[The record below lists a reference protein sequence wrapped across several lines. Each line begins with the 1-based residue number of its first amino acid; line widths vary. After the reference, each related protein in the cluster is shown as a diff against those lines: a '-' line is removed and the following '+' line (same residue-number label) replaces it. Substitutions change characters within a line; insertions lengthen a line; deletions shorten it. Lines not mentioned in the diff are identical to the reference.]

1 MRISIGQRIG
11 AIIVGAVLAIGSV
24 WAASLY
30 ERQAVAALEARMQ
43 AAGALQVAVAGL
55 DRRFI
60 LLQQSFD
67 RLVSGND
74 ASLAGSLPRDWSA
87 IEADLARL
95 RQSVQQPEIAGRI
108 DEMAAA
114 AAPLGAINSR
124 LIDTRRV
131 VGFDNADGRRGAL
144 LQAGRAF
151 QDKLEEV
158 RGKAMGMTF
167 DIANQL
173 TITMLQMRGSEVE
186 YALSGDRAKFEGDL
200 ARAGE
205 EFLGILK
212 TAPFFDTV
220 KTEIRTLLAAYDAA
234 ARAYADA
241 NDRMQAA
248 SGEAQ
253 QVRAALA
260 PLLADLVARAEAIGA
275 TEHAAAEATRRNI
288 ILVSGALTAVM
299 VLAILIASVAVAR
312 SILRPVGRMTSAME
326 SLADGNLDIASPDA
340 GRADEI
346 GAMARAYEV
355 FRGHEAE
362 RRRMAMEEQQRE
374 RAHLAEQEARRAREA
389 AMAAEIAALSRA
401 VSAGNLRQ
409 RLDLAG
415 KEGDFRDVSL
425 SINQLADTL
434 ERVIGELSAVLH
446 ALAQGDVGREI
457 QGSYSGVFADLK
469 TTTNELAA
477 RMAEFAQRLGNSAHL
492 VRDASGE
499 ISTGAEDLAHRT
511 ESQAASLEETAA
523 AMHQVTV
530 TVKQNAE
537 NAQDADRLAGA
548 ARQNAE
554 RGGEVVAEVVEAMTR
569 IEAGAAKISEIM
581 ALIDEIAF
589 QTNLLALNAAVEAAR
604 AGDAGKGFAVVAQEV
619 RALAQR
625 SANASRE
632 TKALI
637 TASNSQ
643 IRSGASLAHEAGASL
658 GDIVQSIRQVS
669 TIVAEIAGASREQAK
684 GLDQINDAI
693 AGMDDLTQRNA
704 ALVEETHAAAR
715 ALSSQAQEL
724 AALVGFFRLPQR
736 DARIID
742 LPAAAE

>member
-1 MRISIGQRIG
+1 MRITVGQRIG

-30 ERQAVAALEARMQ
+30 ERQAVAALESRVQ
-43 AAGALQVAVAGL
+43 AAAALQVAVAGL

-60 LLQQSFD
+60 LLQQSFE

-74 ASLAGSLPRDWSA
+74 AALAESLPRDWSA
-87 IEADLARL
+87 IEGDLARL
-95 RQSVQQPEIAGRI
+95 RQSVQQPEIADRI
-108 DEMAAA
+108 DGMASA
-114 AAPLGAINSR
+114 AAPLGAINTR
-124 LIDTRRV
+124 LIETRRI
-131 VGFDNADGRRGAL
+131 VGFDNADGRRGEL

-151 QDKLEEV
+151 QEKLEEV
-158 RGKAMGMTF
+158 RSKAMGMTF

-173 TITMLQMRGSEVE
+173 TITMLQMRGYEVE
-186 YALSGDRAKFEGDL
+186 YALSGDRAKFEADL
-200 ARAGE
+200 ARGSE
-205 EFLGILK
+205 EFRGILK

-220 KTEIRTLLAAYDAA
+220 KQEIGALLTAYDAA
-234 ARAYADA
+234 ARAYAEA
-241 NDRMQAA
+241 NDRMRAA
-248 SGEAQ
+248 ADEAQ

-260 PLLADLVARAEAIGA
+260 PLLADLVARAEATGIA
-275 TEHAAAEATRRNI
+275 EHDAAEATRRNI
-288 ILVSGALTAVM
+288 ILLSGLLTAAL
-299 VLAILIASVAVAR
+299 VLGILIASVAVAR
-312 SILRPVGRMTSAME
+312 SILRPVGRMTQAME
-326 SLADGNLDIASPDA
+326 SLAEGNLEIASPDA
-340 GRADEI
+340 GRQDEI

-362 RRRMAMEEQQRE
+362 RRRMALEEQQRE
-374 RAHLAEQEARRAREA
+374 RAHLAEREARSAREA
-389 AMAAEIAALSRA
+389 AMAAEIATLSRA
-401 VSAGNLRQ
+401 VSAGNLHR

-415 KEGDFRDVSL
+415 KEGDFRDVSV

-434 ERVIGELSAVLH
+434 ERVIGELSVVLQS
-446 ALAQGDVGREI
+446 LAQGDVGRRM
-457 QGSYSGVFADLK
+457 QGDYSGVFGALK
-469 TTTNELAA
+469 TTTNDLAA
-477 RMAEFAQRLGNSAHL
+477 RMAEFAQRLGTSAHL

-499 ISTGAEDLAHRT
+499 ISSGAEDLAHRT

-523 AMHQVTV
+523 AMHQVTA
-530 TVKQNAE
+530 TVKQNAG

-554 RGGEVVAEVVEAMTR
+554 RGGEVVAQVVDAMTQ
-569 IEAGAAKISEIM
+569 IEAGAVKISDIM

-643 IRSGASLAHEAGASL
+643 IRTGASLAHEAGASL
-658 GDIVQSIRQVS
+658 GDIVQSIRRVS
-669 TIVAEIAGASREQAK
+669 AIVAEIAGASREQAK

-693 AGMDDLTQRNA
+693 AAMDDMTQRNA
-704 ALVEETHAAAR
+704 ALVEETHASAR
-715 ALSSQAQEL
+715 ALSGQAQEL
-724 AALVGFFRLPQR
+724 AALVGFFRLPER
-736 DARIID
+736 DELQDD
-742 LPAAAE
+742 LPMAAE